1 MRRSLPADDQVSAA
15 KAGILAQAA
24 GTGRQ
29 ATVTAVEQALGIPP
43 ATFDRNYRHLI
54 DDFRQRAQQQAA
66 TARRTGPVR
75 AGDDSDQVMR
85 RLRRENEDL
94 RRLVKIYAESI
105 RQLTLDHLELEAKL
119 NAAVSVTT
127 IANRRSR

>member
-1 MRRSLPADDQVSAA
+1 MPH
-15 KAGILAQAA
+15 
-24 GTGRQ
+24 
-29 ATVTAVEQALGIPP
+29 
-43 ATFDRNYRHLI
+43 ATFDRNYRHMI
-54 DDFRQRAQQQAA
+54 DDFRQRAQQQAS
-66 TARRTGPVR
+66 TARRPVR
-75 AGDDSDQVMR
+75 AGDDCDHVMQ

-127 IANRRSR
+127 LANRRSR